1 MRTDMWNVLEPIHVD
16 PARKSWKDVLRN
28 LVFHAN
34 LEGCAWPS
42 VATIRAETGY
52 KSNKAIIDALAGLK
66 AAGIITPMQG
76 SPTKGGRGHP
86 TRWSINNLSNG
97 VHKLTTNAGMAERD
111 TQSNG
116 EVTSHIEGKGEVTS
130 TKGEV
135 TSVKGEVTSHEI
147 IRIRK
152 EVSGLV
158 STGPNSEV
166 TSSNVDNSPKAG
178 KNASAEGSP
187 PPHGS
192 RPRQVAPSARNEG
205 RAPRQMDI
213 QDLFPEI
220 KPDYLALCSK
230 LGWRPNDPKQ
240 TPPEDTE
247 LARRAIV
254 ACAYREGLSP
264 DEAKKFLRYNA
275 KRKWSSIDQANCVK
289 DLAKEFC
296 EAWRRRDNDAYWEE
310 VKRRRDAE
318 RRRAAA
324 REGQP

>member
-1 MRTDMWNVLEPIHVD
+1 
-16 PARKSWKDVLRN
+16 
-28 LVFHAN
+28 
-34 LEGCAWPS
+34 
-42 VATIRAETGY
+42 
-52 KSNKAIIDALAGLK
+52 
-66 AAGIITPMQG
+66 
-76 SPTKGGRGHP
+76 
-86 TRWSINNLSNG
+86 
-97 VHKLTTNAGMAERD
+97 
-111 TQSNG
+111 
-116 EVTSHIEGKGEVTS
+116 
-130 TKGEV
+130 
-135 TSVKGEVTSHEI
+135 
-147 IRIRK
+147 
-152 EVSGLV
+152 
-158 STGPNSEV
+158 
-166 TSSNVDNSPKAG
+166 
-178 KNASAEGSP
+178 
-187 PPHGS
+187 
-192 RPRQVAPSARNEG
+192 
-205 RAPRQMDI
+205 MDI

-275 KRKWSSIDQANCVK
+275 KRKWSAIDQANCVK